1 MRNQRKLIGNIDLLK
16 KHVCNTRD
24 FLADQGTLPFHV
36 GGVGLIPGQ
45 ALKVPHASWPKNQ
58 NMKSRSNIVTNS
70 IKTLEM
76 VHVKKKKKKSTKA
89 QRGVVARRAGWW
101 VCGLGMPRM
110 GRPLKSLDV
119 KLGCLDWVV
128 SSQAQGHSFS
138 LNERCRLQAASET
151 YLEP

>member
-1 MRNQRKLIGNIDLLK
+1 
-16 KHVCNTRD
+16 
-24 FLADQGTLPFHV
+24 
-36 GGVGLIPGQ
+36 
-45 ALKVPHASWPKNQ
+45 
-58 NMKSRSNIVTNS
+58 
-70 IKTLEM
+70 
-76 VHVKKKKKKSTKA
+76 
-89 QRGVVARRAGWW
+89 
-101 VCGLGMPRM
+101 M